1 MLPLALKKIK
11 LALQCKDNKEVFIA
25 YIFLAPWILGLAVF
39 TVYPFIKSFILSF
52 TDANI
57 VSAKFIGFQN
67 FIEMFTRDE
76 RFIKSIMVTTKY
88 ALISV
93 PIKLAFALLIAILLK
108 NGKTFYRTIYYLPS
122 IIGGSVAVAVMWR
135 QLFGYKGLINSFLS
149 LFGVQ
154 GKEWLG
160 HPGHALNILILL
172 AAWQFGSSMVIFI
185 AGLKNIP
192 KELYEA
198 SMIDGA
204 GKVTTF
210 FKITLPMLSSVIQFN
225 LVLQII
231 GAFQV
236 FTQGFIITRGG
247 PMDETL
253 FAVHY
258 IYETGFKF
266 TRLGYASA
274 ISWVLLAVIAVVTTI
289 IFYTSKYWVFYE
301 NE

>member
-1 MLPLALKKIK
+1 MLNKLKNKQLSLDQKEK
-11 LALQCKDNKEVFIA
+11 LVA
-25 YIFLAPWILGLAVF
+25 YLFLAPWIFGLVVF
-39 TVYPFIKSFILSF
+39 TIYPFVSSFFLSF
-52 TDANI
+52 TDASI
-57 VSAKFIGFQN
+57 VNAN
-67 FIEMFTRDE
+67 FVGLDNFVEMFTRDA
-76 RFIKSIMVTTKY
+76 RFAKSMQVTTKY
-88 ALISV
+88 ALLAV
-93 PIKLAFALLIAILLK
+93 PIKLMFALFIAMLLK
-108 NGKTFYRTIYYLPS
+108 DGWTVYRTIYYLPS

-135 QLFGYKGLINSFLS
+135 QLFGYNGLINRFLE

-160 HPGHALNILILL
+160 HPDYALNILILL

-192 KELYEA
+192 KELIEA
-198 SMIDGA
+198 SKIDGA
-204 GKVTTF
+204 GKFRTF
-210 FKITLPMLSSVIQFN
+210 IHITLPMLSSVIQFN

-258 IYETGFKF
+258 IYDTGFKF
-266 TRLGYASA
+266 ARLGYASA
-274 ISWVLLAVIAVVTTI
+274 ISWVLLAVIAVFTAVV
-289 IFYTSKYWVFYE
+289 FFTSKYWVFYE
-301 NE
+301 ND